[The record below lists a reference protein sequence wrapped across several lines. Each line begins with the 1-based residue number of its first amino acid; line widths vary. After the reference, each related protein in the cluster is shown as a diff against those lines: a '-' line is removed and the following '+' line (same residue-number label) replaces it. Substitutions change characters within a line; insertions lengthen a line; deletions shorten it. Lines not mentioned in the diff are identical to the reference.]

1 MGQAA
6 TPPPTSDCRR
16 RHADVGPSTMP
27 MKNHATIALPS
38 KFTPACDRPRSPVI
52 TRHVEKAVSGASV
65 IASKVPAP
73 TLQRHFVT
81 QRREQGGSHMRLEA
95 LPLRWLSDAV
105 ELRRLRRRLPNVHR
119 AWSRASG
126 KLQPE
131 SDAEYL
137 ARLRSLAREREQLR
151 NTTER
156 SRRPGNLTFQ

>member
-1 MGQAA
+1 
-6 TPPPTSDCRR
+6 
-16 RHADVGPSTMP
+16 
-27 MKNHATIALPS
+27 
-38 KFTPACDRPRSPVI
+38 
-52 TRHVEKAVSGASV
+52 
-65 IASKVPAP
+65 
-73 TLQRHFVT
+73 
-81 QRREQGGSHMRLEA
+81 MRLEA
-95 LPLRWLSDAV
+95 LSLPLRWLSDAV